1 MRWCPFMIS
10 WRRPN
15 VVKVYFDSLGCRLN
29 RAEVEMWAREVE
41 RAGGKIAPSI
51 AGADVGVVNTC
62 TVTHVAA
69 AKSRKLIRALHRRNP
84 RARLIVTG
92 CHATLD
98 PARAAQIVAGAEIV
112 LNDRKDTLV
121 QEILGL
127 HPDPDAETSGP
138 GDRNT
143 FRRTRAFL
151 KVQDGCDYG
160 CTYCVTTL
168 VRGPSRSRP
177 LADILSDARALE
189 AAGYNEIVLTGV
201 HLGAYADAPAGGDLA
216 ALVRAILRETRFPRV
231 RLSSLEPWD
240 LPGDF
245 FALWEDPR
253 LCPHLHLPLQSGCA
267 STLKRMARR
276 VTPGEFRGVVEAAR
290 AAIPDLAVST
300 DLMVGFPGERMGDF
314 EESLAFAE
322 EMAFSRM
329 HVFRYSD
336 RPGTAAPKLGG
347 HIPVQEAKRRTSR
360 ALALADR
367 MEAAFLARH
376 TGCTLPVLWEH
387 AYQGPDGWE
396 NAGLTPNYLRVEMT
410 APESLTNRITEVCVI
425 GASGKALSVM
435 PA

>member
-1 MRWCPFMIS
+1 MIS
-10 WRRPN
+10 WRGPN
-15 VVKVYFDSLGCRLN
+15 VAKVYFDSLGCRLN
-29 RAEVEMWAREVE
+29 QAEVEMWAREVE
-41 RAGGKIAPSI
+41 RAGGKIALSI
-51 AGADVGVVNTC
+51 ADADVSVVNTC

-84 RARLIVTG
+84 RARFIITG
-92 CHATLD
+92 CHATLNPD
-98 PARAAQIVAGAEIV
+98 RAAQIVEGAEIIV
-112 LNDRKDTLV
+112 NDRKDALV

-127 HPDPDAETSGP
+127 RPDLDAEMSGP
-138 GDRNT
+138 GTWDRIT

-151 KVQDGCDYG
+151 KVQDGCDHR

-168 VRGPSRSRP
+168 VRGTSRSRP
-177 LADILSDARALE
+177 LADILDEARALE

-201 HLGAYADAPAGGDLA
+201 HLGAYADAPAGGDLT
-216 ALVRAILRETRFPRV
+216 ALVRAILRETGFPRV

-240 LPGDF
+240 LPDDF

-276 VTPGEFRGVVEAAR
+276 VTPGEFRGVVDAAR

-300 DLMVGFPGERMGDF
+300 DLMVGFPGEGAGDF
-314 EESLAFAE
+314 EQSLAFAE

-336 RPGTAAPKLGG
+336 RPGTVAPKLGG
-347 HIPVQEAKRRTSR
+347 RVPVQEAKRRADR
-360 ALALADR
+360 ARILADR

-376 TGCTLPVLWEH
+376 AGRTLSILWEY
-387 AYQGPDGWE
+387 ARKGPEGWE
-396 NAGLTPNYLRVEMT
+396 NAGLTPNYLRVEMA
-410 APESLTNRITEVCVI
+410 APESLTNRITDVCII
-425 GASGKALSVM
+425 GASGKALSAM